1 MGIKT
6 MIGIAKVKIELSNG
20 GQRLFKFIVK
30 GEGSEDIES
39 KVEQFAKTKAKQHRC
54 ERVLTWEVKLK
65 DRLTHLGFIP
75 YKERSR
81 G

>member
-1 MGIKT
+1 

-39 KVEQFAKTKAKQHRC
+39 KVEQFAKAKAKQHSC